1 MFQLS
6 IHSAWSEDQDL
17 QHANVENSIENS
29 INIRGGKSIFIFA
42 TKSIAQDN

>member
-17 QHANVENSIENS
+17 QHANVENSIDAG
-29 INIRGGKSIFIFA
+29 NIRGSKSIFIFP